1 MPLKT
6 VAACEF
12 FRRGSGEYPAA
23 IAVTDSTNAY
33 LVLVQ
38 HDGRSWTAS
47 CPDLPGVSAVGESPV
62 EVEQLIRRAV
72 AARLDALAASGEP
85 IPEPRAVDVA
95 ACSLLLSSVA
105 ISDSRKGAS
114 LRAILDA
121 SDYLNHGRLG
131 ASELEH
137 AVQRLLGSELI
148 EEVAP
153 NRFRLSPA
161 GRAIWKETGWQNGV
175 IDRFVSV
182 APLLD
187 LGPWRPWTLDRAA
200 FENAAYGRDA

>member
-1 MPLKT
+1 
-6 VAACEF
+6 
-12 FRRGSGEYPAA
+12 
-23 IAVTDSTNAY
+23 VTDSTNAY
-33 LVLVQ
+33 LVLIQ
-38 HDGRSWTAS
+38 HDGRSWAAS
-47 CPDLPGVSAVGESPV
+47 CPDLPGVRAAGESSV
-62 EVEQLIRRAV
+62 EAEQLIRRAV
-72 AARLDALAASGEP
+72 AARLEALAASGEP
-85 IPEPRAVDVA
+85 IPEPATVDVA
-95 ACSLLLSSVA
+95 ACSLLLSSIA

-114 LRAILDA
+114 LRAILES
-121 SDYLNHGRLG
+121 SDYLNRGRLD

-137 AVQRLLGSELI
+137 AVQRLLGAELI

-161 GRAIWKETGWQNGV
+161 GREVWKETGWQNGV

-200 FENAAYGRDA
+200 FERAAYGRDA